1 MSESLG
7 GLSDL
12 ATYLGAGVLIFL
24 VLDALYNFVNGVRIH
39 FLNTGVDLKEKYG
52 DWAVVT
58 GCTDGIGRAYAHE
71 LARRGINI
79 VLISRTLEKLKK
91 TAKEIE
97 SLHGV
102 QTKIIAV
109 DLSGTKAAIEAVK
122 NQLGDHPVHILVN
135 NVGSLSSYP
144 KSLTE
149 DTEKETW
156 DTLSLNVVFTTLMTK
171 LILPRM
177 KDNGR
182 GAIVNVSSI
191 SEASPWALFNVY
203 AATKI
208 YVKYFTE
215 GLRIEY
221 ENSGLTFQLLSPGL
235 VSSKMTD
242 FNPSGQKSK
251 LLSATPEQFARSAV
265 KTLGVTDTTTGYWL
279 HGFQYFF
286 VQRLPLWLL
295 KRWGYSFNKYVLR
308 NYKKDLAA
316 QNKSDK
322 KE

>member
-1 MSESLG
+1 MILILAVIG
-7 GLSDL
+7 GFVV
-12 ATYLGAGVLIFL
+12 AVTVLH
-24 VLDALYNFVNGVRIH
+24 VLWKLVNGFRVHVI
-39 FLNTGVDLKEKYG
+39 GQYVDLKQKYG
-52 DWAVVT
+52 SWAVVT

-203 AATKI
+203 AATK
-208 YVKYFTE
+208 
-215 GLRIEY
+215 
-221 ENSGLTFQLLSPGL
+221 
-235 VSSKMTD
+235 VS
-242 FNPSGQKSK
+242 
-251 LLSATPEQFARSAV
+251 
-265 KTLGVTDTTTGYWL
+265 
-279 HGFQYFF
+279 
-286 VQRLPLWLL
+286 
-295 KRWGYSFNKYVLR
+295 
-308 NYKKDLAA
+308 
-316 QNKSDK
+316 
-322 KE
+322 